1 MLCQYK
7 TFGGKSVITDYGYD
21 FFLRTGRLSWSFDP
35 ELGTLED
42 WKKRMLQDGTW
53 GDEVFLV
60 LASNILQV
68 DLIIIP
74 CFRESSVHQ
83 GLGFTLIK
91 SFERPK
97 HLPLYL
103 FSFSESDFNPAHY
116 ISVLPNN
123 PKENVILTYWMEKKP
138 AHDRQFKIF
147 SPSRVIPRQQTG
159 AQ

>member
-42 WKKRMLQDGTW
+42 WKKRMLQAGT
-53 GDEVFLV
+53 
-60 LASNILQV
+60 
-68 DLIIIP
+68 P

-103 FSFSESDFNPAHY
+103 FYFSESDFNPAHY